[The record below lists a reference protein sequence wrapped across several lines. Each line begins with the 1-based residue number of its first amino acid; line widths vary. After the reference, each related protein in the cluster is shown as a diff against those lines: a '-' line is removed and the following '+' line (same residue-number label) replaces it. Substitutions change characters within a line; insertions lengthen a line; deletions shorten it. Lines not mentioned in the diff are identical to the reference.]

1 MKQRFEI
8 PLPLGEA
15 KARLRAGMQADWP
28 LGKLLRSVKT
38 PANGRR
44 GLYGQVEGERVWA
57 VMVHGYDM
65 FPKRVFFGTLQT
77 QGNYTIL
84 EGSFRYPLQVLLKLV
99 VLLVWFV
106 FCVSRVRVDTWLV
119 FLCMAALCILFFSLL
134 IMPGLLINRENN
146 RAVIEYFQQAANGEP
161 LIREINME

>member
-106 FCVSRVRVDTWLV
+106 FGVIRVGVHTRLV
-119 FLCMAALCILFFSLL
+119 ILCEAGLCMLFFALL
-134 IMPGLLINRENN
+134 IVPGILINRGNN
-146 RAVIEYFQQAANGEP
+146 QAVREYFRQVSNGKP
-161 LIREINME
+161 VIREIDPE